1 MKAAGL
7 DDMIRYLT
15 WRTSLLILLFV
26 FPGLLI
32 YYLGHRDPALVIIY
46 GVLAILSFFY
56 PAIRYKINPA
66 FFYWKVYIRMIYS
79 KFVLLV
85 KHSVLSLL
93 ISTLFV
99 TGVFWYLTQPSN
111 QEWLIVITAF
121 YASVLLFREVFSDFS
136 ILRLGIMHQVYGVH
150 EENLSIETRIGNI
163 GTKTVTDPHLEYRVY
178 DDRGIPVGESKEVD
192 IPGKNRS
199 LDPGEW
205 TEEESISIIIDLT
218 KFRGDSYEFYLHT
231 IAYSGFGDSLLADNR
246 IRKCVKNKDSF
257 VDIED

>member
-1 MKAAGL
+1 MEDAGL
-7 DDMIRYLT
+7 GDMIRYLT
-15 WRTSLLILLFV
+15 WRTLLLIPFFV

-32 YYLGHRDPALVIIY
+32 YYLGYRDPVLVMIY
-46 GVLAILSFFY
+46 GILAVLSFFY
-56 PAIRYKINPA
+56 PVIRYSINPT
-66 FFYWKVYIRMIYS
+66 FFYWKLYIQKIYS
-79 KFVLLV
+79 KFVLVV
-85 KHSVLSLL
+85 KYSVLSLFT
-93 ISTLFV
+93 STLFV

-121 YASVLLFREVFSDFS
+121 YASILLFREVFSDFS
-136 ILRLGIMHQVYGVH
+136 ILRLGIMHQIYGVH
-150 EENLSIETRIGNI
+150 QENLSIETRIGNI

-178 DDRGIPVGESKEVD
+178 DNRGIPLGESKEVD

-218 KFRGDSYEFYLHT
+218 KFQEKSYEFYLHT

-246 IRKCVKNKDSF
+246 IRKCVKNEGSF
-257 VDIED
+257 VEIED